1 MGDIFGIVIVRPFGL
16 ALTALYNVIGSYGIA
31 VILFALIVKLILMP
45 FAYKGKRNMLKMT
58 RVQSRMADLQ
68 KKYAN
73 NRVKLNEEIQKL
85 YEAEGVSP
93 MSGCLPSF
101 LPLPIMLGLY
111 YAVVKPMTF
120 MMGLSSSDINLLAA
134 KVGIEVTAQNSYTV
148 QPQIA
153 EACNKFF
160 DAAGN
165 LDPSIASL
173 SDGIAANLFPI
184 NFNFFGIN
192 LSEKPQFALNVL
204 ILIPIL
210 SGLTAFLS
218 SYIMQK
224 MQGSNNAGAANSTMK
239 TMLYIMPL
247 MSIWFGFQFPAAIGI
262 YWIFNNIITC
272 IQEIILT
279 KIVRKRHPVEPEETG
294 KKKKKKEEA

>member
-1 MGDIFGIVIVRPFGL
+1 MGDIFGIAIVRPFGL

-31 VILFALIVKLILMP
+31 VILFALIVKVILLP
-45 FAYKGKRNMLKMT
+45 FAYKGKRSMLKMT
-58 RVQSRMADLQ
+58 RVQSKMADLQ

-73 NRVKLNEEIQKL
+73 NRVKLNEETQKL

-93 MSGCLPSF
+93 MGGCLPSF

-111 YAVVKPMTF
+111 YAVVQPMKF
-120 MMGLSSSDINLLAA
+120 MMGLSTSDINLLAA
-134 KVGIEVTAQNSYTV
+134 RVGIEVTAQNSYTV
-148 QPQIA
+148 QSQIA
-153 EACNKFF
+153 QACNQFF

-165 LDPSIASL
+165 LDPEIAAL

-184 NFNFFGIN
+184 NFDFFGID
-192 LSEKPQFALNVL
+192 LSARPTFGFNVL

-218 SYIMQK
+218 SMIMQK
-224 MQGSNNAGAANSTMK
+224 MQGSNSAAAQNSTMK

-262 YWIFNNIITC
+262 YWIFNNVFTC
-272 IQEIILT
+272 LQEIVLT
-279 KIVRKRHPVEPEETG
+279 KIIRKRHPVQPEETG